1 MKNNQQLFNELI
13 RSFAELGVDSPQAEA
28 RMVFEAIFER
38 DFKYLS
44 LENFQVSEAVTD
56 KISQIIERRKKHE
69 PIQYILGKAPFY
81 NYELIVNE
89 NVLIPRAETEI
100 MVEYI
105 IKNIPE
111 NGTLLDIGCGSGTI
125 GVTCALERS
134 DIQVTAVDISPE
146 ALKIAKLNAEN
157 YQLKN
162 INFFESNLFS
172 NVDSKFDFIAANLP
186 YIPYNEYL
194 ECPSEVI
201 NFEPEIALTPEN
213 DGHKLIYQTAE
224 QCSNYLNDNG
234 VIIFENGYNQAA
246 KIVEFLEKLN
256 NFSEIFT
263 IKDYNDYH
271 RFTVAKL

>member
-44 LENFQVSEAVTD
+44 LKNFQVSEAVTD

-69 PIQYILGKAPFY
+69 PIQYILGKASFY

-111 NGTLLDIGCGSGTI
+111 KGTLLDIGCGSGTI
-125 GVTCALERS
+125 GVTCAYERS

-162 INFFESNLFS
+162 IKFFESNLFS

-186 YIPYNEYL
+186 YIPYSEYL

-201 NFEPEIALTPEN
+201 NFEPEIALTTEN
-213 DGHKLIYQTAE
+213 NGLKLIYQTAE
-224 QCSNYLNDNG
+224 QCSNYLNNNG

>member
-44 LENFQVSEAVTD
+44 LDNFQVSEAVTD

-125 GVTCALERS
+125 GVTCAYERS
-134 DIQVTAVDISPE
+134 DIQVTAIDISPE

-201 NFEPEIALTPEN
+201 NFEPEIALTTEN
-213 DGHKLIYQTAE
+213 DGLKLIYQTAE

>member
-125 GVTCALERS
+125 GVTCAYERS

-201 NFEPEIALTPEN
+201 NFEPEIALTTEN
-213 DGHKLIYQTAE
+213 DGLKLIYQTAE
-224 QCSNYLNDNG
+224 QCSNYLNNNG